1 MAPSIVNDKET
12 EGLKADLDSA
22 KKDIE
27 NCKLQKEGRQVASTI
42 AGQAYGLRNKKK
54 VVKEKIICTDK
65 WAPDKCTLRNND
77 ENTGDCYIKELSRG
91 GLIIPA
97 KIFTDFVSKASISVM
112 KQ

>member
-12 EGLKADLDSA
+12 EALKADLDSA

-42 AGQAYGLRNKKK
+42 AGYAIKKLSK
-54 VVKEKIICTDK
+54 TKSEC
-65 WAPDKCTLRNND
+65 PDKCTLRNSD
-77 ENTGDCYIKELSRG
+77 ENTVDCYIKELSRG

-97 KIFTDFVSKASISVM
+97 KIVTDIVSKTLAILDFYDE
-112 KQ
+112 KN